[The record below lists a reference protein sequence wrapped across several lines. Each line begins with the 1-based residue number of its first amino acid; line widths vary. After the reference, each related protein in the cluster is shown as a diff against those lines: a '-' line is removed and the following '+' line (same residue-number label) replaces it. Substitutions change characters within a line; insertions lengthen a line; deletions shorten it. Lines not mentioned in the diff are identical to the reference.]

1 MTRIGSRIYRNAI
14 KKRLNI
20 DPYEKRPIQFVSS
33 ITLPC
38 HILSSSEDDYIKAEH
53 AQTIHQEWGGPCT
66 IKMNVTGNQFASRSA
81 NDVLSSID
89 MIRHYLR
96 IRR

>member
-1 MTRIGSRIYRNAI
+1 MTRIGSKIYRNAVE
-14 KKRLNI
+14 KRLNI

-38 HILSSSEDDYIKAEH
+38 HILSSAEDDYIKDSH
-53 AQTIHQEWGGPCT
+53 SRIIHEEWGGPCT
-66 IKMNVTGNQFASRSA
+66 IKMNVAGNQFASRSA

-89 MIRHYLR
+89 MIRHHLR
-96 IRR
+96 IRK